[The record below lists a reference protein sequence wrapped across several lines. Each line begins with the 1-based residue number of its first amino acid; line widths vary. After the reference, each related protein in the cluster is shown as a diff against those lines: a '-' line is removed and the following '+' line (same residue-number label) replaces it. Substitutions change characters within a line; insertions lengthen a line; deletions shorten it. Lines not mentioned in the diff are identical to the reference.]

1 MKDITMKSRAVKS
14 RTVKSRLGLYLP
26 FIVLASVAAIWSGI
40 WYYAASKTE
49 VVITETLTREAQ
61 SGRQWTCPNR
71 RVSGFPF
78 RIEVN
83 CDAPTFTS
91 KQEGKSGSGTLA
103 GLSVQARV
111 ADPTRAIAVLKS
123 PFKLE
128 AENGSITIDWQ
139 DARTSLS
146 RTSLSSS
153 NNSLGEFSLDISQVN
168 ISAKPP
174 NSPPLSGTISR
185 MNINL
190 AQDTDMDKQAASSF
204 SAPFKFLAKL
214 DGIAFAPFD
223 TLSGNAHPLN
233 LELQLRATHV
243 PFKPLASREAALEIW
258 RQAGGSVSLALLELN
273 KGTLHLDAKG
283 DLSLDEEHKP
293 AGKIALNFQGLEK
306 IFAQL
311 GAPGLGAFGSSNK
324 LSLNLKNGKV
334 LLGPI
339 PVSNLQALY

>member
-1 MKDITMKSRAVKS
+1 MKSRLS
-14 RTVKSRLGLYLP
+14 LYLP
-26 FIVLASVAAIWSGI
+26 FIVLGSLAAIWSGI

-49 VVITETLTREAQ
+49 TVISEALVREGQ
-61 SGRQWTCPNR
+61 SGRVWTCPNR

-78 RIEVN
+78 RIEIN

-91 KQEGKSGSGTLA
+91 RQEGRSGTGALA

-123 PFKLE
+123 PLRLE
-128 AENGSITIDWQ
+128 AENGSVDINWQ

-146 RTSLSSS
+146 GS
-153 NNSLGEFSLDISQVN
+153 NNSLGEFSLDMSQVN

-190 AQDTDMDKQAASSF
+190 AQDIDGAKQIPNPL
-204 SAPFKFLAKL
+204 SAPFKLLAKL
-214 DGIAFAPFD
+214 DGIVFAPLD
-223 TLSGNAHPLN
+223 TLSGNAQPLN
-233 LELQLRATHV
+233 LELQIRATNV
-243 PFKPLASREAALEIW
+243 PFRPAPSREAAFEAW
-258 RQAGGSVSLALLELN
+258 RQAGGTVSIALFELN

-283 DLSLDEEHKP
+283 DLSIDDEHKP

-311 GAPGLGAFGSSNK
+311 GAPGLGALGGSNK
-324 LSLNLKNGKV
+324 LSLNLKNGKI

-339 PVSNLQALY
+339 PLSNLQALY